1 MNKENKQTE
10 SSNSTKPVLANRLFK
25 LRAWVR
31 NEIMVKV
38 VSIDFNNE
46 FITWDDNQYDR
57 CVPPNKCYEIETF
70 SDVVL
75 MQYTGFKDFDGKEIY
90 EGDILE
96 YVSFR
101 RDENKRKEIVEFDE
115 KCGGWYVHKQADTL
129 ADVLFKQH
137 NEEWQ
142 IKQNYTPSLKH
153 KVRIIGNIYENTELT
168 QTTS

>member
-1 MNKENKQTE
+1 MNTNSNNQAENLA
-10 SSNSTKPVLANRLFK
+10 KPVLANRLFK

-31 NEIMVKV
+31 NEIMVNV

-70 SDVVL
+70 DDIVL
-75 MQYTGFKDFDGKEIY
+75 MQFTGFKDFDGKEIY
-90 EGDILE
+90 EGDIIE

-101 RDENKRKEIVEFDE
+101 RDENKRREIVEFDE

-129 ADVLFKQH
+129 SDVLFEQH

-142 IKQNYTPSLKH
+142 LKQNYKPSIKH
-153 KVRIIGNIYENTELT
+153 KVRVIGNIYENPELT